1 MGNYWVPGNGKPA
14 QRTFPHLVRAVAA
27 AGMVAAAACA
37 VNLSGGPAGPV
48 RLAGALDRARTAVD
62 VASAGTVA
70 GTDTRGVDGSTGP
83 PASDQVGA
91 GSLPPAVASDPN
103 VTLAFPH
110 AALGGFQDSSAG
122 VVVSPAGVGRPPAG
136 FLMAPLQVLD
146 PSSPFGFR
154 VSPLSGT
161 SGDFHLGQDF
171 AAACGTPVYAAD
183 TGVVRAAGWHPWGGG
198 NRVEIDHGDGLI
210 TTYNHLESI
219 GVHTGDRVQ
228 VGQVIA
234 RVGTTGWS
242 TGCHL
247 HFETIQNGRYTNP
260 LNWSFLQLRAV
271 GQSLPAGMV
280 SYGPGP
286 GLSDGRVSWTIPLQV
301 DRGSSPAAGLEAS
314 PGPAPLLPGPAPS
327 GTFFPMSNGQLT
339 TPAPTASAQPS
350 PSAPP
355 PSSDPTAGNPT
366 ASPSPSPSE
375 PTPTPTPTDPSP
387 TLTPTPTD
395 PSPTPTPAPPDP
407 SPTPTEPTPPP
418 ELAATPTPMPSEPT
432 PTPTATEPT
441 PAPAPAPVEPAPAPT
456 APATTVAPA
465 PAPTAPETTVAPA
478 PAPTTLEPTPGP
490 TTLEPTP
497 VPTTS

>member
-14 QRTFPHLVRAVAA
+14 QRTFPHLVRALFAA
-27 AGMVAAAACA
+27 AMVAAAAYA

-48 RLAGALDRARTAVD
+48 RLAGELDRAGTAGG

-70 GTDTRGVDGSTGP
+70 GADTRAADGSTGP

-91 GSLPPAVASDPN
+91 GSLPPAIASDPD

-110 AALGGFQDSSAG
+110 AALGGFQDPSAG
-122 VVVSPAGVGRPPAG
+122 AVVSPAGVGRPPAG

-161 SGDFHLGQDF
+161 SGDFHLGQDY

-183 TGVVRAAGWHPWGGG
+183 SGVVRAAGWHPWGGG

-260 LNWSFLQLRAV
+260 LNWSFVQLHAV
-271 GQSLPAGMV
+271 GQALPAGMV
-280 SYGPGP
+280 SYGPEP
-286 GLSDGRVSWTIPLQV
+286 GLSDGRVSWTIPLLV
-301 DRGSSPAAGLEAS
+301 DRGLSPAAGLEAS
-314 PGPAPLLPGPAPS
+314 PGPTPLLPGPAPS

-339 TPAPTASAQPS
+339 TPAQTASAPPS
-350 PSAPP
+350 PSAVP
-355 PSSDPTAGNPT
+355 PSSAPAPGSPT
-366 ASPSPSPSE
+366 ASPSPSPTQV
-375 PTPTPTPTDPSP
+375 TPT
-387 TLTPTPTD
+387 
-395 PSPTPTPAPPDP
+395 
-407 SPTPTEPTPPP
+407 
-418 ELAATPTPMPSEPT
+418 PSEPT
-432 PTPTATEPT
+432 PTPTE
-441 PAPAPAPVEPAPAPT
+441 PAPAPAPTPSEPTPAPTATEPAPAPAPTTPEPTPVPTAPTTVAPEPAPTPTEPAPAPTTVEPAPAPSTVEPAPAPT
-456 APATTVAPA
+456 TVEPT
-465 PAPTAPETTVAPA
+465 PSPTAP
-478 PAPTTLEPTPGP
+478 
-490 TTLEPTP
+490 EPTP